1 MVKSRAVRMSCLAL
15 AVAAGITWAAPSRG
29 GENSVKIGVMAD
41 MNGPLSTASGPG
53 SLEAARMAAEE
64 FNWSINGKRIEIISA
79 DHQNKPDIGA
89 GIARRWFDIEH
100 VDVIA
105 DLTNSAV
112 GFAVVEVAR
121 PLHKIVLVS
130 GPGSSDF
137 TGRACAPTSIQWTW
151 DTYAAATGSVRAIMG
166 PDTNSWFF
174 IASDF
179 AFGHA
184 LERDAAAAVEK
195 LGGKVIG
202 RVWPPFNNADFSSF
216 LLRAQQSGA
225 SVIAFATAG
234 QDTINLVKQAAEF
247 GLAKPGTRVVPM
259 QLMLDEVKAIGLPL
273 GQGDYAT
280 MAFHHD
286 RSPEARIWAQRFF
299 ERMKAMPTQIQ
310 AGTFSAVRHYLQAVR
325 DGGTDEPLAVMAK
338 MRATPVN
345 DIFASGGY
353 IREDGR
359 MVHDMFLVQ
368 IKTPA
373 ESKEPWDLVKIIR
386 IIPGDEAFRPLS
398 ESECPLLKKISR

>member
-1 MVKSRAVRMSCLAL
+1 MTMLGL
-15 AVAAGITWAAPSRG
+15 HLYWH
-29 GENSVKIGVMAD
+29 D
-41 MNGPLSTASGPG
+41 PLNEQKPASGRHCR
-53 SLEAARMAAEE
+53 AAIPKYR
-64 FNWSINGKRIEIISA
+64 
-79 DHQNKPDIGA
+79 H
-89 GIARRWFDIEH
+89 
-100 VDVIA
+100 
-105 DLTNSAV
+105 
-112 GFAVVEVAR
+112 
-121 PLHKIVLVS
+121 
-130 GPGSSDF
+130 
-137 TGRACAPTSIQWTW
+137 
-151 DTYAAATGSVRAIMG
+151 
-166 PDTNSWFF
+166 
-174 IASDF
+174 
-179 AFGHA
+179 
-184 LERDAAAAVEK
+184 
-195 LGGKVIG
+195 
-202 RVWPPFNNADFSSF
+202 
-216 LLRAQQSGA
+216 A
-225 SVIAFATAG
+225 SVIVPVVNDTFENVGVRAARDRLKEVALDDLAAVRAARVCQLPRRLGDSGGQVEDDAAKQRSAGEDGSDKGAVATADIDNLRELG
-234 QDTINLVKQAAEF
+234 KIVDCSHRTPDFTNLVKQAAEF

-368 IKTPA
+368 IKTPV